1 MIDPV
6 FQYLIS
12 MSASLL
18 FLLAGVHKL
27 SNLIEFQGIIDNYR
41 ILPVKLTRI
50 AVLLISFSEIALGI
64 GWLISQ
70 SVLIP
75 LLSATLLCVYTFS
88 IIVNLVRGRTYIDC
102 GCSFSKFDGLLDRTT
117 TANLSFGLVKRNFV
131 LIVLMLLTIIPP
143 HSRMLS
149 ALDFFN
155 LLISVLCVV
164 VIYAAA
170 NQLLRNNNAIS
181 SWRNIGE

>member
-12 MSASLL
+12 ISASLL

-149 ALDFFN
+149 TLDFFN
-155 LLISVLCVV
+155 LLISLLCC
-164 VIYAAA
+164 
-170 NQLLRNNNAIS
+170 LLYTSPSPRDLSTSRMPS
-181 SWRNIGE
+181 SA

>member
-88 IIVNLVRGRTYIDC
+88 IVVNLVRGRTYIDC
-102 GCSFSKFDGLLDRTT
+102 GCSFSKFDGLLGRTT
-117 TANLSFGLVKRNFV
+117 SANLSFGLVKRNFV

-155 LLISVLCVV
+155 LLISLLCVV